1 LAGVRFLLRWLLA
14 LALLP
19 ALALPTLAA
28 EAITNFTSAT
38 TLAVDGSVE
47 VTETIAVE
55 AEGNLIRHGIFRNLF
70 TVLRNDDGSKYYSD
84 LNVLGVER
92 DGRPEPYSVSGIT
105 NGRQIRIGD
114 ADTYVTDGPH
124 TYVLRYRLSR
134 MARFFADHDELY
146 WNATGN
152 FWDFPILK
160 ASATVTLPA
169 GAKISRLAAYT
180 GPLGSTDSD
189 ATIHRDADNV
199 ATFTANHELRPGDGL
214 TVALAFQKG
223 VVQPASGAA
232 AGGNW
237 LSDHRDSVVPG
248 LAALLVALYHF
259 WAWLRVGRDPKR
271 GTIIPLFHPPQG
283 ISPAETQYVH
293 RMGVEGSGWKALTA
307 NLFDLGVKG
316 LVTIDNQSE
325 ALRVEA
331 TGAQPAAPLPAD
343 EQLLFDYFGRPGSHA
358 IDKSTGAEINERRG
372 KMLAA
377 IAGASK
383 GTFFN
388 NNLGYVGLG
397 VLLAALCLFAMV
409 WLDVLDAGWLIAA
422 IVTGVIAGVI
432 GGVVRGGLKASSFG
446 SIFFIAIWAIVGGA
460 NLLGAIGG
468 AMSSNFILNGPA
480 IGAATIVLITVVFAF
495 LMRAPTLAGRQL
507 MDQIDGF
514 LMYLNTAEKHRLNL
528 TGEPPLT
535 VSRFEAILPFA
546 IALGVEKPWTSKFDA
561 ALAAGQVAGTTAGFY
576 RPLWYSGSN
585 FDSNTLTSS
594 MSAISSGMSAAM
606 ASAVPQSSSS
616 SGFSGGGG
624 GGGRSGGGGGGGG
637 GGW

>member
-1 LAGVRFLLRWLLA
+1 VLRILPRLLLA
-14 LALLP
+14 LVLLP
-19 ALALPTLAA
+19 ALALPALAA
-28 EAITNFTSAT
+28 EAITSFASAT

-47 VTETIAVE
+47 VTETIAVR

-84 LNVLGVER
+84 LKVLDVER
-92 DGRPEPYSVSGIT
+92 DGQPEPYSVSTIT

-124 TYVLRYRLSR
+124 TYVIHYRLSR

-146 WNATGN
+146 WNVTGN

-160 ASATVTLPA
+160 ATATVTLPA
-169 GAKISRLAAYT
+169 GAKISQLAAYT
-180 GPLGSTDSD
+180 GPFGSTESD

-199 ATFTANHELRPGDGL
+199 ATFTANNELRPGDGL

-223 VVQPASGAA
+223 VVLPASGAA

-237 LSDHRDSVVPG
+237 LSDHRDSVVPV

-271 GTIIPLFHPPQG
+271 GTIIPLFHPPEG
-283 ISPAETQYVH
+283 ISPAETQYIH

-316 LVTIDNQSE
+316 LVTIDNQGTSPQV
-325 ALRVEA
+325 AA
-331 TGAQPAAPLPAD
+331 TGSKPAAPLPAD
-343 EQLLFDYFGRPGSHA
+343 EQILFDYFGLPGSHA
-358 IDKSTGAEINERRG
+358 IDKATGAEINDRRG

-377 IAGASK
+377 ISGASK

-388 NNLGYVGLG
+388 NNIGYVGLG

-409 WLDVLDAGWLIAA
+409 WLDVLDVGWLIAA

-432 GGVVRGGLKASSFG
+432 GGVLRGGLKASSLG
-446 SIFFIAIWAIVGGA
+446 SMFFIAIWVIVGGA
-460 NLLGAIGG
+460 NLLGAVGG
-468 AMSSNFILNGPA
+468 AVSSNFVLNGPA

-495 LMRAPTLAGRQL
+495 LMRAPTLAGRKL

-528 TGEPPLT
+528 AGEPPLT

-546 IALGVEKPWTSKFDA
+546 IALGVERPWTDKFNA
-561 ALAAGQVAGTTAGFY
+561 ALAAGQVAGTTAGLY
-576 RPLWYSGSN
+576 SPLWYSGGN
-585 FDSNTLTSS
+585 FDSRTLSSS
-594 MSAISSGMSAAM
+594 MTAIATGMSAAM

-624 GGGRSGGGGGGGG
+624 GGGSSGGGGGGGG
-637 GGW
+637 GGGW

>member
-1 LAGVRFLLRWLLA
+1 MRILLRWLLA

-19 ALALPTLAA
+19 ALALPAVAA
-28 EAITNFTSAT
+28 EAITSFASAT

-47 VTETIAVE
+47 VTETIAVR

-84 LNVLGVER
+84 LKVISVER
-92 DGRPEPYSVSGIT
+92 DGRPEPYSVSSIA

-114 ADTYVTDGPH
+114 ADSYVTDGPH

-146 WNATGN
+146 WNVTGN
-152 FWDFPILK
+152 FWDFPILR
-160 ASATVTLPA
+160 ATATVTLPA

-180 GPLGSTDSD
+180 GPLGSTDTD
-189 ATIHRDADNV
+189 ATTHRDADNV
-199 ATFTANHELRPGDGL
+199 ATFAANNELRPGDGL

-223 VVQPASGAA
+223 VVQPASGVA
-232 AGGNW
+232 AGGTW
-237 LSDHRDSVVPG
+237 LSDHRDSVVPV

-271 GTIIPLFHPPQG
+271 GTIIPLFHPPEG
-283 ISPAETQYVH
+283 ISPAEIQYVH
-293 RMGVEGSGWKALTA
+293 RMGVDGGGWKALTA

-316 LVTIDNQSE
+316 LVTIDNQNGT
-325 ALRVEA
+325 LHVQA
-331 TGAQPAAPLPAD
+331 TGAPPAAPLPAD
-343 EQLLFDYFGRPGSHA
+343 EQVLFDYFGRPGSHA

-372 KMLAA
+372 KMLAV
-377 IAGASK
+377 IAAASK
-383 GTFFN
+383 GAFFN

-409 WLDVLDAGWLIAA
+409 WLDVLEAGWLIAA

-432 GGVVRGGLKASSFG
+432 GGIMRGGLKTSSLG

-460 NLLGAIGG
+460 NLVGAIGG
-468 AMSSNFILNGPA
+468 AVSSSFILNGPA

-495 LMRAPTLAGRQL
+495 LMRAPTLPGRKL

-528 TGEPPLT
+528 AGEPPLT

-546 IALGVEKPWTSKFDA
+546 IALGVEKPWTSKFNA

-576 RPLWYSGSN
+576 SPLWYSGGN
-585 FDSNTLTSS
+585 FDSNTLASS
-594 MSAISSGMSAAM
+594 ISSISSGMSSAM

-624 GGGRSGGGGGGGG
+624 GGGSSGGGGGGGG
-637 GGW
+637 GGGW